1 MGWTRAHVLLLPTM
15 LITLAGCETISQDFT
30 DLSESLST
38 PSPLEAAEMMFD
50 KYNAD
55 NRRRGTVLLANS
67 DFGGAPPYVEA
78 YRQMV
83 EDETNPLVLAVA
95 VRALARHGDVS
106 DAAAIAGHLEHE
118 NRQVRWE
125 AAKGLQRLHDP
136 SVVTNLLT
144 VLGEPAEDSDVR
156 IASATALA
164 QYPEDRV
171 FQGLVQAL
179 SSRELAVN
187 VTAENALTAL
197 TAQSFDGIPAH
208 WLAWYDAQVASGSD
222 PFQAAVDYRY
232 PTYSRNEAWWEQLA
246 FWTQPIREQPG
257 IPAGLTQDQQR
268 TTWDDESPSG
278 DDSSDQGASGS

>member
-1 MGWTRAHVLLLPTM
+1 MRCTRAKLILLPTL

-30 DLSESLST
+30 ALSESLST

-55 NRRRGTVLLANS
+55 SRRRGTVLLCNS
-67 DFGGAPPYVEA
+67 DFGGAPPYVDA

-83 EDETNPLVLAVA
+83 EDEANPLVLAVA

-106 DAAAIAGHLEHE
+106 DAALIASKLEHE

-144 VLGEPAEDSDVR
+144 VLGDPAEDSDVR
-156 IASATALA
+156 IAAATALA
-164 QYPEDRV
+164 QYPQDRV

-179 SSRELAVN
+179 TARELAVN
-187 VTAENALTAL
+187 VTAERALSALTAE
-197 TAQSFDGIPAH
+197 SFDGIPAD
-208 WLAWYDAQVASGSD
+208 WLAWYDARIAAGTD
-222 PFQAAVDYRY
+222 PFEAAADYRY
-232 PTYSRNEAWWEQLA
+232 PTYSRNQAWWEQLA
-246 FWTQPIREQPG
+246 FWSQPIREHPG
-257 IPAGLTQDQQR
+257 VPAGLTQEQER
-268 TTWDDESPSG
+268 TTWGDEDG
-278 DDSSDQGASGS
+278 NEDDSPDQTASGS